1 MEDYLVNLFAA
12 QVPDRMQQAR
22 QHADRFG
29 KGHISLGDLEA
40 QLMATLIKTHGA
52 KKFVEIGTLTGASA
66 LGIVQALGEGGE
78 LWTFE
83 KDPEHAKVAA
93 EILEAR
99 KGAKGAK
106 GARVEVVVG
115 NAVETLPGIEKF
127 GPFDGIFIDGNKA
140 AYGQYLDWAEKN
152 VKKGG
157 LILADNVFLRGSVF
171 PGAPPS
177 ETFSKKQVEV
187 MRTFNQ
193 RLADPQKYAGSIVP
207 TTEGLYLATKLT

>member
-1 MEDYLVNLFAA
+1 MEDYLVKLFSA
-12 QVPDRMQQAR
+12 QVPERIKQAR

-66 LGIVQALGEGGE
+66 LWILQALGEGGE

-83 KDPEHAKVAA
+83 KDPEHAKAAA
-93 EILEAR
+93 EILEGI
-99 KGAKGAK
+99 KGVEGTMA
-106 GARVEVVVG
+106 ARVQVVVG
-115 NAVETLPGIEKF
+115 DAVETLPGIEKF

-171 PGAPPS
+171 AGAPPS

-187 MRTFNQ
+187 MRNFNQ
-193 RLADPQKYAGSIVP
+193 RLADPNKFAGSIVP
-207 TTEGLYLATKLT
+207 TSEGLYIATKLT

>member
-1 MEDYLVNLFAA
+1 MEEYLSQLFNA
-12 QVPDRMQQAR
+12 QLPEKLKQAR
-22 QHADRFG
+22 AQADLFG

-66 LGIVQALGEGGE
+66 LWILQGLGVGGE

-83 KDPEHAKVAA
+83 KDPKHAEAA
-93 EILEAR
+93 GEILQGLSAHIL
-99 KGAKGAK
+99 
-106 GARVEVVVG
+106 VG
-115 NAVETLPGIEKF
+115 DAVETLPGIESL
-127 GPFDGIFIDGNKA
+127 GPFDGIFIDGNKG

-152 VKKGG
+152 IKKGG

-193 RLADPQKYAGSIVP
+193 RLADPKKYAGSIVP
-207 TTEGLYLATKLT
+207 TSEGLYIAVKLV